1 MPRKVVI
8 HAGFHKTGSN
18 SVQQTLRLNR
28 PVLRRVM
35 ASILKPM
42 MRDVVGA
49 ARAYS
54 VTGDPLDRA
63 RFAAR
68 MVLLLQDQP
77 PMNRRVLCLSSEELS
92 GHLPG
97 RPGVQDYRAA
107 ATLSEDIV
115 TAASNLFPQAEIV
128 FFFLTRDPRAWLES
142 AYWEHVKSSDMVME
156 LEDFRHRF
164 AGAADLD
171 GIADGVAQATG
182 RPVHRARLE
191 DVAGRV
197 FGPAAP
203 LLDLCEVPQDI
214 RDGLTRPEP
223 ANVRPTPDILAEL
236 LRLNRNVAD
245 KAARRLAKE
254 ELLREVG
261 LA

>member
-49 ARAYS
+49 ARAFS

-77 PMNRRVLCLSSEELS
+77 PVNHRVLCLSSEELS

-97 RPGVQDYRAA
+97 RPGVPDYRAA
-107 ATLSEDIV
+107 LTLSDDIV
-115 TAASNLFPQAEIV
+115 SAAASLFPQAEIV
-128 FFFLTRDPRAWLES
+128 FFFLTRDPDAWLES
-142 AYWEHVKSSDMVME
+142 AYWEHVKSSDMTME
-156 LEDFRHRF
+156 LDEFRRRF
-164 AGAADLD
+164 AAAADLD

-182 RPVHRARLE
+182 RPVHRARLG
-191 DVAGRV
+191 DVADRAL
-197 FGPAAP
+197 GPAEP

-214 RDGLTRPEP
+214 RAGLTRPDT
-223 ANVRPTPDILAEL
+223 ANVRPAPDVLAEL
-236 LRLNRNVAD
+236 LRMNRETPD
-245 KAARRLAKE
+245 KDARRRAKDA
-254 ELLREVG
+254 LMREVG
-261 LA
+261 RA

>member
-18 SVQQTLRLNR
+18 TVQQTLRLNR

-42 MRDVVGA
+42 MRDVVAA

-92 GHLPG
+92 GHMPG
-97 RPGVQDYRAA
+97 RPGVNDYRAVV
-107 ATLSEDIV
+107 TLSQDIV
-115 TAASNLFPQAEIV
+115 TAASNLFPKAKIA
-128 FFFLTRDPRAWLES
+128 FLFLTRDPRAWMES
-142 AYWEHVKSSDMVME
+142 AYWEHVKSSDMIMDIE
-156 LEDFRHRF
+156 EFRHRF

-171 GIADGVAQATG
+171 GIADSVAEATG
-182 RPVHRARLE
+182 REVRRARLE
-191 DVAGRV
+191 DVAGGV

-203 LLDLCEVPQDI
+203 LLDLCEVPQDM
-214 RDGLTRPEP
+214 RAGLTRPEP
-223 ANVRPTPDILAEL
+223 ANVRPAPDILAEL
-236 LRLNRNVAD
+236 LRLNRQTAD
-245 KAARRLAKE
+245 KDARRRAKDA
-254 ELLREVG
+254 LLRGAEQ
-261 LA
+261 A

>member
-35 ASILKPM
+35 ASVLKPM

-77 PMNRRVLCLSSEELS
+77 PMNRRVLCLSSEELA

-97 RPGVQDYRAA
+97 RPGVQDYRAIL
-107 ATLSEDIV
+107 TLSEDIV
-115 TAASNLFPQAEIV
+115 SAASSLFPQAEIV
-128 FFFLTRDPRAWLES
+128 FFFLTRDPRTWIES

-156 LEDFRHRF
+156 LEEFRHRF
-164 AGAADLD
+164 TAAADLD
-171 GIADGVAQATG
+171 GIADAVAQATG
-182 RPVHRARLE
+182 RPVQRARLE
-191 DVAGRV
+191 DVAGQV
-197 FGPAAP
+197 FGPAEP
-203 LLDLCEVPQDI
+203 LLDLCEVPQDL
-214 RDGLTRPEP
+214 RAGLTRPAP
-223 ANVRPTPDILAEL
+223 ANTRPAPDILAEL
-236 LRLNRNVAD
+236 LRLNREIAD
-245 KAARRLAKE
+245 KEARRRAKE
-254 ELLREVG
+254 ALLQSG
-261 LA
+261 GQA